1 MLILLPPSETKRDG
15 GGAPR
20 LDVTSLA
27 FPRLA
32 PERRVVVKALRELAR
47 DDDESARALK
57 LGPQQSHELA
67 RNRSFTTSPTM
78 PAIDRFT
85 GVLFDGLEAH
95 TLTEAERSFAGEH
108 VLIHSALLGPV
119 SALDSVPAYRLSH
132 NSRLP
137 GVSLR
142 SHWAAPVAA
151 QIAAH
156 DGLVLDLRSEGYAAL
171 GPRPKRD
178 DSVFVRVVSE
188 GDDGRRRALNH
199 FNKKAKGE
207 FTRAVL
213 QQGAAFD
220 TVDDAIDGA
229 RSVGWRLERSS
240 DPGELELVVAAH

>member
-15 GGAPR
+15 GDAPR

-27 FPRLA
+27 FPKLA
-32 PERRVVVKALRELAR
+32 PERRAVVTALRELAR
-47 DDDESARALK
+47 DDAESARALK
-57 LGPQQSHELA
+57 LGPQQSHELV

-85 GVLFDGLEAH
+85 GVLFDGLDAQSLSA
-95 TLTEAERSFAGEH
+95 TERSFAGEH

-142 SHWAAPVAA
+142 SHWAGPVAA

-171 GPRPKRD
+171 GPRPQREH
-178 DSVFVRVVSE
+178 SVFVRVVSE
-188 GDDGRRRALNH
+188 GSDGRRRALNH

-213 QQGAAFD
+213 QQGAVFD

-240 DPGELELVVAAH
+240 ARGELDLVVPNH